1 VSPPGTASGPDV
13 DTGSSAR
20 EDWWSVAL
28 GLVLLAGAV
37 AGLVGAPPAIGSWE
51 TSPLAAVPGS
61 VAAGLLILLVGLG
74 ALTAVAVAASGG
86 PWRAYLAG
94 FPLVLGLAVLAKL
107 IGAQATLHAY
117 GLSYALWALAL
128 GLLVANTTG
137 TPAWLLAGA
146 RSELFIKTGLVVLG
160 AEILAGRIVTL
171 GAPGLLVAY
180 AVTPVVIVF
189 MWRVG
194 TRVLRMASP
203 ALVMVI
209 ACATSVCGVSAAI
222 AAAAATRAKREEL
235 TLAVGMTMIFT
246 VLMMVGMPAI
256 SRAIGLTNA
265 VAGAWVGGTVDSTG
279 AVVVAGAMLG
289 AEAEQVAAVV
299 KMIQNTMIGGI
310 AFLIAV
316 YWVTVVERDAGGARP
331 GVIEVWRRFPKF
343 VLGFVGAS
351 LVFSFVFVPVL
362 GEPAVTAITKITKG
376 LRGWLFALAFT
387 AIGLEADFR
396 KLARQVVGG
405 KPIVLYATGQTFNV
419 ILTLIAAQ
427 LAFGALAGGD

>member
-1 VSPPGTASGPDV
+1 V

-331 GVIEVWRRFPKF
+331 LRR
-343 VLGFVGAS
+343 
-351 LVFSFVFVPVL
+351 
-362 GEPAVTAITKITKG
+362 
-376 LRGWLFALAFT
+376 R
-387 AIGLEADFR
+387 
-396 KLARQVVGG
+396 LARLLLRLRAGAGRAGRHRDHEDHQR
-405 KPIVLYATGQTFNV
+405 
-419 ILTLIAAQ
+419 AAR
-427 LAFGALAGGD
+427 LALRPGVHGHRSRSGLPQARAPSRGRKADRALRDGTDVQRDPDLDRRPARLRCAGGRRLGS